1 MASGRFAPLSPSRLL
16 DTKDAGSPTRGK
28 DVVPGQQIDV
38 RVLGRG
44 GVPAGGVSAVSLNVT
59 IVSGGQAGYL
69 TVWPSGQPR
78 PATSNVNFSAGDV
91 VAAAATVEVGSGG
104 NIRFISPVAGG
115 VRVLIDVTGY
125 WTDSVSTGAGYVP
138 LPTPVR
144 LRDTRADLNG
154 RPRGRLR
161 GRQTIDTMCR
171 GKFGVSSSAT
181 AVLVNVTGVSPSGL
195 VYLSAYPT
203 GAVNG
208 HKTSTLNV
216 NAGQIR
222 ANMAAV
228 ALNSAG
234 SFSVFLNQRDCD
246 VVVDLIGYF
255 DPKRRGAFTP
265 IPSQRAYDSRR
276 GRSHA
281 HTSHSGVPTGSG
293 LSEPLNPGEVLDLP
307 MRSVRGVAAHAK
319 AVLCNVTVTGGT
331 NPNFIATYP
340 SGQARPTV
348 STVNVPAGGTICNNT
363 YLTLDEHGWASVY
376 SHSGDQ
382 HVIVDVV
389 GYFS

>member
-1 MASGRFAPLSPSRLL
+1 MIAL
-16 DTKDAGSPTRGK
+16 
-28 DVVPGQQIDV
+28 GQ
-38 RVLGRG
+38 G
-44 GVPAGGVSAVSLNVT
+44 GVPSRGVAAVSLNVT
-59 IVSGGQAGYL
+59 IVSGDQAGYL

-78 PATSNVNFSAGDV
+78 PATSNANFSAGDV
-91 VAAAATVEVGSGG
+91 VAAAATVQVGSGG
-104 NIRFISPVAGG
+104 KIRFSSPVAGN
-115 VRVLIDVTGY
+115 VHVVIDVTGY
-125 WTDSVSTGAGYVP
+125 WSDSGSVGAGYVP
-138 LPTPVR
+138 LARPVR
-144 LRDTRADLNG
+144 LRDTRSNLNG

-161 GRQTIDTMCR
+161 GGQTVDITCR
-171 GKFGVSSSAT
+171 GRFGVSSTAT
-181 AVLVNVTGVSPSGL
+181 GVLVNVTGVTPSGL
-195 VYLSAYPT
+195 VYLSAYPS
-203 GAVNG
+203 GAASG
-208 HKTSTLNV
+208 PKTSTLNL

-234 SFSVFLNQRDCD
+234 SFSVFLNQLDCD

-255 DPKRRGAFTP
+255 DPKGQGTFTP
-265 IPSQRAYDSRR
+265 IPSQRAYDSRQ

-293 LSEPLNPGEVLDLP
+293 LSEPMSPGEVLDLP
-307 MRSVRGVAAHAK
+307 MRSVRGVASNAK

-331 NPNFIATYP
+331 QSNFIATYP